1 MKKSIAFR
9 LSVTFSLLI
18 AILMIAF
25 STVTLFLL
33 RGTLNTKNE
42 NEIIDAAFSIQKT
55 LQDENNVI
63 ARFETTVDI
72 PWYVLF
78 TVYDTSLETNE
89 DTILSTNDPL
99 FPILPFTNE
108 KTLFYSEKDYF
119 LDGDLNL
126 LYYTLEYE
134 NVIIQTAINTDLDT
148 LSSFLDEVPFVLALL
163 AVPVLLISFLLARFL
178 VKRTLKPVLKMTESA
193 KKISFENSKASLEL
207 RGSGDEL
214 DNLAQT
220 FNNLFDTL
228 RKDYFRE
235 KQFTS
240 DVSHELKT
248 PLSVILGNANLLR
261 RWGKNDAVQL
271 DKSIDVIISESK
283 HIEHII
289 TNLFQ
294 LSKLENASVDI
305 EKNAINLFAFLESLL
320 LEIQEWAK
328 VPIVIDCD
336 KAIEL
341 TTNEAM
347 LRQVLIIFISNSIRY
362 GGEDVEIQIH
372 VKKQQN
378 DGLMLSVIDNG
389 PGIDKKDLAHIFDRF
404 YRADEARTRDNDK
417 NFFQESG
424 SGLGL
429 AIAKALVLAI
439 GGSIQA
445 KSPLEN
451 GKNGTEMG
459 LNLPM
464 V

>member
-9 LSVTFSLLI
+9 LSGTFSLLI

-25 STVTLFLL
+25 STITLFLL
-33 RGTLNTKNE
+33 RNTLNTKNE
-42 NEIIDAAFSIQKT
+42 NEIIEAAFSIQQT
-55 LQDENNVI
+55 LKDENNVI
-63 ARFETTVDI
+63 ARFETTIDI

-78 TVYDTSLETNE
+78 TVYEDAIETNE
-89 DTILSTNDPL
+89 ATILSTNDPL

-108 KTLFYSEKDYF
+108 KPLFYSEKDYF

-134 NVIIQTAINTDLDT
+134 NLIIQTAINTDLDT
-148 LSSFLDEVPFVLALL
+148 LSSFLDEVPFVLTLL

-178 VKRTLKPVLKMTESA
+178 VKRTLKPVLNMTESA
-193 KKISFENSKASLEL
+193 KKISFESSTSYLEL

-220 FNNLFDTL
+220 FNNLFDSL
-228 RKDYFRE
+228 RNEYFRE

-289 TNLFQ
+289 TNLLQ
-294 LSKLENASVDI
+294 LSKLENVSAHI
-305 EKNAINLFAFLESLL
+305 EQNTINLFDFLELLL

-336 KAIEL
+336 DTIEL
-341 TTNEAM
+341 ETNEAM

-362 GGEDVEIQIH
+362 GGENVKIQISA
-372 VKKQQN
+372 KKQH
-378 DGLMLSVIDNG
+378 DKLTLSIIDNG
-389 PGIDKKDLAHIFDRF
+389 PGIDEKDLAHIFDRF
-404 YRADEARTRDNDK
+404 YRADEARTRDIK
-417 NFFQESG
+417 KTLFEESG

-429 AIAKALVLAI
+429 SIAKALVSAL
-439 GGSIQA
+439 GGTIQA
-445 KSPLEN
+445 KSPLED
-451 GKNGTEMG
+451 GKKGTEMIVQIP
-459 LNLPM
+459 L
-464 V
+464 